1 MFPKFGGNALVVL
14 SLLLSLTGCLAKQY
28 VVRPPAPTLL
38 PTTPNPLTPATESTV
53 SFPVQV
59 NLSPF
64 LLAANDDNVIPKK
77 FDHWRN
83 SIKNPKG
90 VEYKYYAE
98 RDDFAVAPSGS
109 QQANRT
115 NSGTVIHDWWKGIE
129 PLSSS
134 LSISTALRY
143 KIGAPPLQCGDGAEL
158 PKRATLNGN
167 LTIGMTPNYGVSA
180 SVTGVTLN
188 AIDPCNINISDTDV
202 LQEVKNQLT
211 ETVRGG
217 LSNAVARINTL
228 TARSRVENVWHTL
241 RNPIP
246 LEPNAWLLFN
256 IGHVWR
262 SGFFSGG
269 GDLIDDTIHITAKP
283 VLVFGAEPPSAGG
296 ALPQLETEPASTGY
310 HGAADAQLYGT
321 LPTTLANRLAST
333 GFHVVADIPLDYPS
347 LSRSLATRLQG
358 KRVDAKGDFI
368 HITDAA
374 ILGRGGNQV
383 VLRIAFAGDA
393 TGHLY
398 FVGKPEMNTLAQS
411 VQISGLRLD
420 LDSEQLLQKSGPD
433 WLARSS
439 IRDLVMGDAV
449 VGVTP
454 AIDRMRDLVTKALN
468 RELSPT
474 ITTHGTVTSV
484 QGIGVFADA
493 NALYVRVMS
502 DGLLNLKVDGKQ

>member
-38 PTTPNPLTPATESTV
+38 PAIPNPLTSAAESTV

-64 LLAANDDNVIPKK
+64 LLAVNDDNVIPKK

-98 RDDFAVAPSGS
+98 RDDFAVTPSSS

-188 AIDPCNINISDTDV
+188 AIDPCKINISDTDV

-246 LEPNAWLLFN
+246 LEPNAWLLLN

-269 GDLIDDTIHITAKP
+269 GDLIDDTIHVTAKP

-358 KRVDAKGDFI
+358 QRVAVKGEFV

-383 VLRIAFAGDA
+383 VIRITFTGDA
-393 TGHLY
+393 IGHLY
-398 FVGKPEMNTLAQS
+398 FVGKPEMNMLAQS
-411 VQISGLRLD
+411 VQIGGLRLD

-433 WLARSS
+433 WLAGSS
-439 IRDLVMGDAV
+439 ISELVTGETV
-449 VGVTP
+449 LGVTP

-493 NALYVRVMS
+493 NALYVRMMS
-502 DGLLNLKVDGKQ
+502 EGSLNLKVNDKQ

>member
-1 MFPKFGGNALVVL
+1 MFPRSIGNFLIVS
-14 SLLLSLTGCLAKQY
+14 SLLLSLTGCLGREY

-38 PTTPNPLTPATESTV
+38 PSTPNPLSPATESTV

-59 NLSPF
+59 DLSPF
-64 LLAANDDNVIPKK
+64 LHAANDDSLIPKK

-83 SIKNPKG
+83 SIKHPKG

-98 RDDFAVAPSGS
+98 RDDFTVAPSGTH
-109 QQANRT
+109 QAIST
-115 NSGTVIHDWWKGIE
+115 KSGTVIHEWWKGIE

-143 KIGAPPLQCGDGAEL
+143 KIGAHPLQCGEGTEW

-167 LTIGMTPNYGVSA
+167 LTIGMTPNYGMSA

-188 AIDPCNINISDTDV
+188 AIDPCKISVNDTDV
-202 LQEVKNQLT
+202 FQEVKNQLA
-211 ETVRGG
+211 ERVRGG
-217 LSNAVARINTL
+217 LSNVVAHMNTL
-228 TARSRVENVWHTL
+228 TARSRVEDVWHTL
-241 RNPIP
+241 GNPIQ
-246 LEPNAWLLFN
+246 LEPNAWLLLN
-256 IGHVWR
+256 IGKVWR

-269 GDLIDDTIHITAKP
+269 GELINDTLHITAKP
-283 VLVFGAEPPSAGG
+283 VLVFGAEPPSAGE
-296 ALPQLETEPASTGY
+296 ALPQLETEPASTGF
-310 HGAADAQLYGT
+310 HGAADAPLYGT
-321 LPTTLANRLAST
+321 LPRTLANQLAST

-358 KRVDAKGDFI
+358 KHVAVKGDFI

-383 VLRIAFAGDA
+383 VLRIAFDGDA
-393 TGHLY
+393 IGHLY
-398 FVGKPEMNTLAQS
+398 FVGKPEMNTLTQS
-411 VQISGLRLD
+411 IHIGGLRLD

-433 WLARSS
+433 WFARSS
-439 IRDLVMGDAV
+439 VRDLVMGEV
-449 VGVTP
+449 VLGVTP

-484 QGIGVFADA
+484 QGIGVFADV
-493 NALYVRVMS
+493 NMLYVRVMS
-502 DGLLNLKVDGKQ
+502 DGSLTLKVDGKP